1 MLEFT
6 LEELNMHDDLIGKW
20 VEVTLVNNK
29 KWTGYLEE
37 WDEEAL
43 FITNGIK
50 FGEKNFK
57 GSECTNEEVA
67 TVVET
72 STREFSIA

>member
-1 MLEFT
+1 MIQE
-6 LEELNMHDDLIGKW
+6 NLIGKW

-43 FITNGIK
+43 FITNGVK
-50 FGEKNFK
+50 FGEEGFK
-57 GSECTNEEVA
+57 GSECTNDEVKL
-67 TVVET
+67 VVTSET
-72 STREFSIA
+72 EEFSIS